1 MRAAFPFGAAT
12 ASGRGA
18 ALGECAWAMT
28 RGGDVLGELAVGYL
42 FLGGTG
48 AGAIAVASVLD
59 LALVRAPFGTDA
71 RVSADEAPP
80 CERVVA
86 FALLAGFAALALG
99 VLCLLFD
106 LGRIDRALDLF
117 LRPSPTY
124 LTVGSFALAAL
135 VACGAFL
142 ALVRFAYLPF
152 APRAAVAA
160 VEAVAVAV
168 GLVVVVY
175 TGLLLQGLG
184 AVALWRSPLIPALFA
199 LSSLSCG
206 IAVVLAAAF
215 FADPDGAADRVVRPL
230 VRADAAVIVLEAV
243 AAALFAGLALAS
255 DHPGAAASAA
265 QLVSGSG
272 ALAWWGGFVAC
283 GLAAP
288 LAVELAFAARVRA
301 RAQERAQQPALR
313 AALAVA
319 AVLVLVGG
327 LSMRGAIVDAGMH
340 RNLEL
345 EEPIAQALRLE

>member
-1 MRAAFPFGAAT
+1 M
-12 ASGRGA
+12 
-18 ALGECAWAMT
+18 
-28 RGGDVLGELAVGYL
+28 LGELAVGYL

-86 FALLAGFAALALG
+86 FALLAGFATLALG

-117 LRPSPTY
+117 LRPSATY

-152 APRAAVAA
+152 APRAAVVA

-168 GLVVVVY
+168 GLVVVAY

-215 FADPDGAADRVVRPL
+215 FADPDGAADRVVSLL
-230 VRADAAVIVLEAV
+230 VRADVAIIVLEAV
-243 AAALFAGLALAS
+243 AAALFACLALAS

-272 ALAWWGGFVAC
+272 ALAVGRFRGVQRRRTPGWSSWRSL
-283 GLAAP
+283 LASMFGRRSGP
-288 LAVELAFAARVRA
+288 SSRL
-301 RAQERAQQPALR
+301 LR

-327 LSMRGAIVDAGMH
+327 ARHARNIVDAGMH
-340 RNLEL
+340 RNLSL
-345 EEPIAQALRLE
+345 KSRARRRLD